1 VPNSLSLLR
10 SLRQRLSP
18 SVSPGFGIEVQGGDL
33 YEAYIFSLVVK
44 AAINEGAV
52 PARGGSVS
60 YLDSKGTV
68 AKTLKFRRSPG
79 QIYAAT
85 QAYTHAVI
93 EFSGKPPLEVH
104 VGIKAIGRLKVPR
117 ECDVAVIYQDK
128 AIACRT
134 QRRIPK
140 ASEILL
146 AIECKHVVDLNLD
159 AASEFLGLA
168 SDLRVREE
176 WFFVSSG
183 SSDGVARM
191 LANDRK
197 QWHDNVIT
205 GQANNVNR
213 LMYSLQNVF
222 KNFNAKH

>member
-1 VPNSLSLLR
+1 VSINPSLLK
-10 SLRQRLSP
+10 SLRQRLGQSISP
-18 SVSPGFGIEVQGGDL
+18 SFGTETQGGDL
-33 YEAYIFSLVVK
+33 YEAYIFSLVIK
-44 AAINEGAV
+44 AAINEGAA
-52 PARGGSVS
+52 PAQGGSVS
-60 YLDSKGTV
+60 FHDPQDIVTT
-68 AKTLKFRRSPG
+68 TLRFRRSPG

-93 EFSGKPPLEVH
+93 EFTGKPSLEVH

-117 ECDVAVIYQDK
+117 ECDIAVIYRDK
-128 AIACRT
+128 AIACRN

-146 AIECKHVVDLNLD
+146 AIECKHVEDLNLD

-168 SDLRVREE
+168 SDLRVKEE

-197 QWHDNVIT
+197 QWHDGVLPGKT
-205 GQANNVNR
+205 NNVNR
-213 LMYSLQNVF
+213 LIYSLQNVF
-222 KNFNAKH
+222 KDFNAKH